1 MRILKYL
8 ALILWLTVYVPK
20 ALASDVAG
28 VGLVLGFDGQY
39 IIVERILPDSPAA
52 AQKSLQVCDRILAI
66 AQDQEPPVQIQDRN
80 LPQAVRLL
88 RGAAGTTVSLTIARP
103 GEDYSPFRVLS
114 FVRAELKALAGRGD
128 GPLLAEGTKAPDIE
142 MV

>member
-1 MRILKYL
+1 MRIRRYL

-52 AQKSLQVCDRILAI
+52 AQKSIQVCDRILAI
-66 AQDQEPPVQIQDRN
+66 AQDQELPVQIRN
-80 LPQAVRLL
+80 LQQAVRLL
-88 RGAAGTTVSLTIARP
+88 RGVAGTTVYLTIARP
-103 GEDYSPFRVLS
+103 GEDYSPF
-114 FVRAELKALAGRGD
+114 
-128 GPLLAEGTKAPDIE
+128 
-142 MV
+142 